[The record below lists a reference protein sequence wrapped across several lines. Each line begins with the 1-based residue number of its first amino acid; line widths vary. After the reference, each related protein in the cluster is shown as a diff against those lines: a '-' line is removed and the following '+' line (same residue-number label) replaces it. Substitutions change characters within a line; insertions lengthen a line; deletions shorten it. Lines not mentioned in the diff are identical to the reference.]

1 MMAAAVEA
9 FNIARQVEMA
19 AQYANN
25 EMKRLRSDHDQAISN
40 LAENMGR
47 WNDTVRDLSK
57 EFHDFQKVMNVN
69 QQRLQSAVWDVQGK
83 LGQALTSSLACY
95 FWMGSVACPVREPAR
110 WLGLKLLLQPAQL

>member
-83 LGQALTSSLACY
+83 LGQGAS
-95 FWMGSVACPVREPAR
+95 PVVGPQVTPATCAAAHSAGR
-110 WLGLKLLLQPAQL
+110 RF